1 VEPSVPDLPPSD
13 HDEKR
18 NAFDE
23 FVNND
28 LNMDGLGEPQQ
39 FDGRP
44 GTRSAERFPDDLDGD
59 DEPHRD
65 EPQPPSL
72 ASRLGGAE
80 FRPPSSRPVFT
91 GRPPFEGQSLFPFP
105 SLDDPRWQRGV
116 YEVVKDLRIHKA
128 PVFLPPTPGN
138 SQVLIFSNA
147 YRYPNKSLR
156 FIPNVVPGWS
166 AVHLLWDKPVT
177 GYVHQNEVRL
187 MPKPHWL
194 QEKGLD
200 VILIVCMCL
209 VVLLA
214 LLDIARPSF
223 DATQQQ
229 VDQLQ
234 ATMQIQQTR
243 ISELE
248 ATLNAPRRDE

>member
-1 VEPSVPDLPPSD
+1 MPDLPPSN

-28 LNMDGLGEPQQ
+28 LNMDGLGEPHP
-39 FDGRP
+39 FDGVP
-44 GTRSAERFPDDLDGD
+44 GTRSAERFPDDLDIG
-59 DEPHRD
+59 DEPRPS
-65 EPQPPSL
+65 EPPSL
-72 ASRLGGAE
+72 ASRLGGTE
-80 FRPPSSRPVFT
+80 FRPPRSVFT
-91 GRPPFEGQSLFPFP
+91 GRPPFEGQGLFPFP

-116 YEVVKDLRIHKA
+116 YEVGKDLRIHKA
-128 PVFLPPTPGN
+128 PVFLPPMPG
-138 SQVLIFSNA
+138 SSHILVFSNA
-147 YRYPNKSLR
+147 HRYPNKTLR

-187 MPKPHWL
+187 LPKPSWL
-194 QEKGLD
+194 QEKWLD
-200 VILIVCMCL
+200 VTLIACMCL

-223 DATQQQ
+223 EPTQQQ
-229 VDQLQ
+229 VDNLQ
-234 ATMQIQQTR
+234 ATMQMQETR

-248 ATLNAPRRDE
+248 ATLAAVNLDE